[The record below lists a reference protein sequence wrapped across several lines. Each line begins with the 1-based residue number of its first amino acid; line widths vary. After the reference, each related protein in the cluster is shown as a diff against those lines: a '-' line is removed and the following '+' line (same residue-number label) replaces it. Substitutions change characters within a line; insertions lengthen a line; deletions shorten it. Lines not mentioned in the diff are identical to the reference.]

1 MRVSSLRQNVAGAQV
16 ECNDSSMRVDPRG
29 TETYNQSRHSCS
41 DPHSRQIYMIRT
53 RIIGTGSYLPERVVT
68 NREVGASLGIEPDAV
83 SRLTGILERRW
94 AAPSQASSDLA
105 VEASR
110 QALEAAGIPASDVGA
125 IVLSTTSP
133 DSVFP
138 STACH
143 VQRMLGCPA
152 IPAFDVAASCSGF
165 LYGLSMA
172 DAMIRSGQI
181 KTCLVVA
188 AEVKSRSLDPADGDT
203 VLLFGDGAGAVV
215 LRGELETG
223 QPSRG
228 LMGLR
233 LHADG
238 AQHGLISIPAGG
250 SRLPTTSDTVEA
262 KGHTLR
268 MQGAPLF
275 RLAVKRLEQA
285 ILEIV
290 KECGVDIHDLAQL
303 VLHQA
308 NGRILSQLTKRL
320 GVSPERVC
328 SVIGRYGNTS
338 SASVPIAL
346 DYAVRSGKI
355 VPHDL
360 VLLGSFGGGVTWAA
374 GLVRW

>member
-1 MRVSSLRQNVAGAQV
+1 MMR
-16 ECNDSSMRVDPRG
+16 
-29 TETYNQSRHSCS
+29 TK
-41 DPHSRQIYMIRT
+41 
-53 RIIGTGSYLPERVVT
+53 IIGTGSYLPERVVS
-68 NREVGASLGIEPDAV
+68 NREVGASLGLDPGVV
-83 SRLTGILERRW
+83 SRLTGIEERRW
-94 AAPSQASSDLA
+94 AADSQASSDLA
-105 VEASR
+105 VEAAR
-110 QALEAAGIPASDVGA
+110 RALHAAGLPVLELGA

-143 VQRMLGCPA
+143 VHRMLGCA
-152 IPAFDVAASCSGF
+152 TIPAFDVAASCSGF

-172 DAMIRSGQI
+172 DAMIRSGQV

-188 AEVKSRSLDPADGDT
+188 AEVKSRSIDPADGDT

-215 LRGELETG
+215 LRGEPETG
-223 QPSRG
+223 PLGRG
-228 LMGLR
+228 ILGIR

-238 AQHGLISIPAGG
+238 SQHGLIRIPAGG
-250 SRLPTTSDTVEA
+250 SRMPTTAETVA
-262 KGHTLR
+262 GKRHTLR
-268 MQGAPLF
+268 MQGAPLL

-290 KECGVDIHDLAQL
+290 KEFGVDLQDLAQL

-308 NGRILSQLTKRL
+308 NGRILGQLTKRL
-320 GVSPERVC
+320 GVSPERVS

-338 SASVPIAL
+338 SASLPIAL
-346 DYAVRSGKI
+346 DDAVRSGKI
-355 VPHDL
+355 SPDDM
-360 VLLGSFGGGVTWAA
+360 VLLGSFGGGVTWAT

>member
-1 MRVSSLRQNVAGAQV
+1 MLTPCS
-16 ECNDSSMRVDPRG
+16 
-29 TETYNQSRHSCS
+29 TETYNPADRINYPVLSH
-41 DPHSRQIYMIRT
+41 MIRT
-53 RIIGTGSYLPERVVT
+53 RIIGTGSYLPEWVVS
-68 NREVGASLGIEPDAV
+68 NHEVGVLLGIEPAVV
-83 SRLTGILERRW
+83 SRLTGIQERRR
-94 AAPSQASSDLA
+94 AAAFQASSDLA
-105 VEASR
+105 VEAAR
-110 QALEAAGIPASDVGA
+110 PALEAAGLPVSELGA

-133 DSVFP
+133 DTVFP

-143 VQRMLGCPA
+143 VQRMLGCST

-188 AEVKSRSLDPADGDT
+188 AEVKSRSVDPTDGDT
-203 VLLFGDGAGAVV
+203 ALLFGDGAGAVL
-215 LRGELETG
+215 LRAEREPG
-223 QPSRG
+223 QLG
-228 LMGLR
+228 QGILGLR
-233 LHADG
+233 LRSDG
-238 AQHGLISIPAGG
+238 AEHGLITIPAGG
-250 SRLPTTSDTVEA
+250 SRRPTTPATVEE
-262 KGHTLR
+262 KIHTLR

-285 ILEIV
+285 IREIV
-290 KECGVDIHDLAQL
+290 KEFGVDLHDVAQL

-308 NGRILSQLTKRL
+308 NGRILDQLTKRL

-338 SASVPIAL
+338 SASLPIAL
-346 DYAVRSGKI
+346 DHVARSGKI
-355 VPHDL
+355 VPHDI

>member
-1 MRVSSLRQNVAGAQV
+1 MMR
-16 ECNDSSMRVDPRG
+16 
-29 TETYNQSRHSCS
+29 TK
-41 DPHSRQIYMIRT
+41 
-53 RIIGTGSYLPERVVT
+53 IIGTGSYLPERVVS
-68 NREVGASLGIEPDAV
+68 NREVGASLGLDPGVV
-83 SRLTGILERRW
+83 SRLTGIEERRW
-94 AAPSQASSDLA
+94 AADSQASSDLA
-105 VEASR
+105 VEAAR
-110 QALEAAGIPASDVGA
+110 RALHAAGLPVLELGA

-143 VQRMLGCPA
+143 VQRMLGCA
-152 IPAFDVAASCSGF
+152 TIPAFDVAASCSGF
-165 LYGLSMA
+165 LYGLSMS
-172 DAMIRSGQI
+172 DAMIRSGQV

-188 AEVKSRSLDPADGDT
+188 AEVKSRSIDPADCDT

-215 LRGELETG
+215 LRGEPETG
-223 QPSRG
+223 PLGRG
-228 LMGLR
+228 ILGIR

-238 AQHGLISIPAGG
+238 SQHGLIRIPAGG
-250 SRLPTTSDTVEA
+250 SRMPTTAETVA
-262 KGHTLR
+262 GKRHTLR

-290 KECGVDIHDLAQL
+290 KEFGVDLQDLAQL

-308 NGRILSQLTKRL
+308 NGRILGQLTKRL
-320 GVSPERVC
+320 GVSPERVS

-338 SASVPIAL
+338 SASLPIAL
-346 DYAVRSGKI
+346 DDAVRSGKI
-355 VPHDL
+355 SPDDM
-360 VLLGSFGGGVTWAA
+360 VLLGSFGGGVTWAT